1 MPSGGSTMGDASI
14 RHFMDDVVT
23 SADGSRVG
31 ILERVAS
38 DPDDIPDAGHP
49 EYEAA
54 PELPD
59 GCVQVR
65 WLGAMMGDAESEVMP
80 AESLVVTDRCFLH
93 GDVVQDAADPTSQT
107 GTVIHVHITV
117 DVKWCKSGQRASSV
131 DVRDLAHICPVKIG
145 SYVVK
150 GTWLGRVEEC
160 LDNVYVRFVD
170 GALCKVTET
179 CLDELEPVQDHSSL
193 LMEDAHPYPGQT
205 VSGALHSNR
214 NKKLSPFA
222 RLW

>member
-1 MPSGGSTMGDASI
+1 MAQLEKDGNETEVMVDSGAALHACPSWFSPTTPVNTSVTYAMRTATGEPVSTTGKRRVKMLTD
-14 RHFMDDVVT
+14 
-23 SADGSRVG
+23 VG
-31 ILERVAS
+31 ISATPYNVSPGLSRALLSVAQLN
-38 DPDDIPDAGHP
+38 DAGNTVVF
-49 EYEAA
+49 A
-54 PELPD
+54 PE
-59 GCVQVR
+59 
-65 WLGAMMGDAESEVMP
+65 AE
-80 AESLVVTDRCFLH
+80 
-93 GDVVQDAADPTSQT
+93 G
-107 GTVIHVHITV
+107 
-117 DVKWCKSGQRASSV
+117 
-131 DVRDLAHICPVKIG
+131 G

-205 VSGALHSNR
+205 VSGALHSHR
-214 NKKLSPFA
+214 NKQLSPFA